1 MKIEVWSDYVCPF
14 CYIGKRKLENAL
26 NKFEHKDQ
34 VEVVYRSFQLDP
46 DAPENASED
55 TVSALAKKY
64 GMSYDQAV
72 EMTNNVVAQA
82 KEVGL
87 DYDFSKMK
95 RTNTQDAHRL
105 THFAAEHGKDQQIT
119 EKLLSA
125 YFLESKHIGD
135 HDQLVAIAEEVG
147 LDAEKARDVLT
158 SDQYMEAMTADI
170 KKAAQIGV
178 SGVPFFVLENKYA
191 ISGAQPDEVFTQALE
206 KVWEETNQSP
216 LVNVG
221 GQGNA
226 CTDDSCDV

>member
-14 CYIGKRKLENAL
+14 CYIGKRKLEHAL
-26 NKFEHKDQ
+26 NNFEHKDQ

-46 DAPENASED
+46 DAPKNASED

-72 EMTNNVVAQA
+72 DMTNNVVAQA

-105 THFAAEHGKDQQIT
+105 THFAAEHGKDGVLT

-135 HDQLVAIAEEVG
+135 HDQLVAIAEEAG
-147 LDAEKARDVLT
+147 LNGEKAREVLE
-158 SDQYMEAMTADI
+158 SDQYAAEMNADI
-170 KKAAQIGV
+170 QKAAQIGV

>member
-34 VEVVYRSFQLDP
+34 VEVIYRSFQLDP
-46 DAPENASED
+46 DAPKNASED

-105 THFAAEHGKDQQIT
+105 THFAADHGKDGVLT

-135 HDQLVAIAEEVG
+135 HDQLVAIAEEAG
-147 LDAEKARDVLT
+147 LNGEKAREVLA
-158 SDQYMEAMTADI
+158 SDQYEGEMNADI
-170 KKAAQIGV
+170 QKAAQIGV

-226 CTDDSCDV
+226 CTDDSCDI

>member
-1 MKIEVWSDYVCPF
+1 MKIEIWSDYVCPF

-34 VEVVYRSFQLDP
+34 VEIVYRSFQLDP
-46 DAPENASED
+46 DAPKNATED
-55 TVSALAKKY
+55 TISALAKKY

-72 EMTNNVVAQA
+72 EMTDNVVAQA

-147 LDAEKARDVLT
+147 LDTEKAREVLT
-158 SDQYMEAMTADI
+158 SDQYTEEMTADI
-170 KKAAQIGV
+170 QKAAQIGV

-226 CTDDSCDV
+226 CTDDSCDI

>member
-14 CYIGKRKLENAL
+14 CYIGKRKLEHAL

-46 DAPENASED
+46 DAPKNAVED
-55 TVSALAKKY
+55 TISALAKKY

-105 THFAAEHGKDQQIT
+105 THFAADHGKDQEIT

-125 YFLESKHIGD
+125 YFLETKHIGD

-147 LDAEKARDVLT
+147 LDAEKAREVLA
-158 SDQYMEAMTADI
+158 SDQYTEEMTADI
-170 KKAAQIGV
+170 QKAAQIGV

-221 GQGNA
+221 GQGST
-226 CTDDSCDV
+226 CSDDSCDV

>member
-26 NKFEHKDQ
+26 NKFEHNDQ

-46 DAPENASED
+46 DAPKNTTED
-55 TVSALAKKY
+55 TISALAKKY

-105 THFAAEHGKDQQIT
+105 THFAAEHDKDQQIT

-147 LDAEKARDVLT
+147 LDAEKARDVLE
-158 SDQYMEAMTADI
+158 SDQYTEDMTADI
-170 KKAAQIGV
+170 QKAAQIGV

-221 GQGNA
+221 GQGNT
-226 CTDDSCDV
+226 CTDDSCDI

>member
-14 CYIGKRKLENAL
+14 CYIGKRKLEHAL
-26 NKFEHKDQ
+26 NSFEHKDQ

-46 DAPENASED
+46 DAPMNATED
-55 TVSALAKKY
+55 TVTALAKKY
-64 GMSYDQAV
+64 SMSYDQAV

-105 THFAAEHGKDQQIT
+105 THFAAEHGKDQEVT

-135 HDQLVAIAEEVG
+135 HDQLVAIAEDAG
-147 LDAEKARDVLT
+147 LDGLKAREVLT
-158 SDQYMEAMTADI
+158 SDQYTAEMNADI
-170 KKAAQIGV
+170 QKASQIGV

-206 KVWEETNQSP
+206 KVWAETNQSP

-226 CTDDSCDV
+226 CTDDSCKS